1 MVTAVCIQ
9 CRNPFETYPVR
20 VKQGKARFCEK
31 ACYGAWLSEN
41 RSGENH
47 HMKGRHHR
55 PDSIAKMRRSQKA
68 KNRSGENSPAW
79 KGGKHISRGYV
90 MVAISLLTEKER
102 RLFAPMANRS
112 SNLCIPEHRLV
123 VARKLGRPLTPAEVV
138 HHRNGNKQDNR
149 YSNLEIH
156 DNATHKR
163 SHQAIVRELRR
174 LRSENEQLKSEL
186 SKFWNRTSREAG

>member
-1 MVTAVCIQ
+1 
-9 CRNPFETYPVR
+9 
-20 VKQGKARFCEK
+20 
-31 ACYGAWLSEN
+31 
-41 RSGENH
+41 
-47 HMKGRHHR
+47 
-55 PDSIAKMRRSQKA
+55 
-68 KNRSGENSPAW
+68 
-79 KGGKHISRGYV
+79 